1 LSENEDWSLEEPTL
15 LEKLK
20 LLLNPPKKP
29 KKSKKNKI
37 KIEQV
42 EPTAPLAEPKPKV
55 VVDDSDDE
63 WVQEKPKKKRK
74 SKNFSFPGARSLKRA
89 IATILFLVYCYLLL
103 IVVKLEPTGATVC
116 LATLLIVFDYI
127 NLTRK
132 EPDEK
137 WDE

>member
-1 LSENEDWSLEEPTL
+1 MSDDDWSLEEPTL

-20 LLLNPPKKP
+20 LLLNPPKKS

-37 KIEQV
+37 KVEQV

-74 SKNFSFPGARSLKRA
+74 TKSFSLPGARSLKRA
-89 IATILFLVYCYLLL
+89 VATILFITYCYLELV
-103 IVVKLEPTGATVC
+103 VVKLDPIGATVC
-116 LATLLIVFDYI
+116 LTTLIIVFDYI